1 MEKFGSDNVRVLL
14 YESFKDEPDGY
25 AHDLGSFLGVD
36 ARTLRTLM
44 SGKHELRSKGR
55 PSPWEGG
62 HANAIAADVGRRG
75 LFERLGRLFDP
86 QTVDTADSPV
96 EKEIAELQKTYREG
110 NRKLAKMLSMPLEK
124 YGYAV

>member
-14 YESFKDEPDGY
+14 YESFKADPDGY

-62 HANAIAADVGRRG
+62 HATAIAGEAPHPG
-75 LFERLGRLFDP
+75 LFGRLGWMFGLR
-86 QTVDTADSPV
+86 VADTARLPMD
-96 EKEIAELQKTYREG
+96 EEIAALREIYREG
-110 NRKLAKMLSMPLEK
+110 NAQLARRLSLPLDRF
-124 YGYAV
+124 GYAV